1 MPERISVFVRQSFAM
16 QAKPAIAKTVYNIHN
31 SIFAVLA
38 LFKACLPK
46 VLGIDTGYEHM
57 TAIIHISA
65 EFIAFASSFDSSIS
79 TISLSFGVTKKPLP
93 FSSIS

>member
-16 QAKPAIAKTVYNIHN
+16 QAKPAIAKTVYN